1 VIHVDLLAVRYGS
14 QTVLSDVSLAVAQ
27 GEFVLLSGPSGC
39 GKSTLAL
46 CLAGLI
52 PHTVPADLSGSVRI
66 NGLDTRLHPPARLAR
81 QVGVIFQNPATQ
93 LFNAT
98 VEEEVAFAP
107 RNLNLTAEEIE
118 VRVRRSLAATGIEHL
133 RWRAVRALS
142 GGEQQRVAIASVL
155 TLQPPV
161 LVLDEPTANLDWRGV
176 KQITSTLAR
185 LNREF
190 GLTVIIIEHRLA
202 ALASLS
208 TRVVLM
214 DGGRVVADGSP
225 SVVLSDKA
233 QLAVLGLRYPW
244 LDMDRRIEPDDLAP
258 LPAGEEPLVALRQVT
273 AGYGGRGG
281 ANRAGRR
288 VLSEFDLRLYP
299 GQFAAL
305 VGDNGAGKSTIA
317 RLLAGVLRPQRG
329 QVAWHAALRRHS
341 PGRRVGL
348 LFQNPLH
355 QLVCDR
361 VEDEVT
367 FGPANYGLS
376 DDVEPLMA
384 AADLA
389 TLRDRRPH
397 ILSVGQ
403 QQRTALAATL
413 ALRPHLLIL
422 DEPTMG
428 QDWAHLSRL
437 MDYLVY
443 LHRNGQSILL
453 ITHDERLVCRYAQRI
468 IRLADGQ
475 VVADGILPASA
486 TPASRSAL

>member
-1 VIHVDLLAVRYGS
+1 VIHVDQLAVRYGS
-14 QTVLSDVSLAVAQ
+14 QTVLSDVSLAVQA

-46 CLAGLI
+46 CLSGLI

-81 QVGVIFQNPATQ
+81 QVGVVFQNPTTQ

-107 RNLNLTAEEIE
+107 RNLSLTGEEIE
-118 VRVRRSLAATGIEHL
+118 ARVRRSLAATAIEHL

-155 TLQPPV
+155 ALQPPV

-176 KQITSTLAR
+176 EQITSMLAR
-185 LNREF
+185 LNREL

-202 ALASLS
+202 AFAPLS
-208 TRVVLM
+208 TRVVLV
-214 DGGRVVADGSP
+214 DGGRVVADGP
-225 SVVLSDKA
+225 PHVVLSDKA
-233 QLAVLGLRYPW
+233 QLALLGLRYPW
-244 LDMDRRIEPDDLAP
+244 LDVDRRVEPGDLAQP
-258 LPAGEEPLVALRQVT
+258 PAGAEPLVALRQVT
-273 AGYGGRGG
+273 AGYGGRGEG
-281 ANRAGRR
+281 DHGGRR
-288 VLSEFDLRLYP
+288 VFSELDLCLYP

-305 VGDNGAGKSTIA
+305 VGDNGTGKSTIA

-329 QVAWHAALRRHS
+329 RVAWHPALRRDS

-367 FGPANYGLS
+367 FGPANYRLS

-397 ILSVGQ
+397 TLSAGQ

-428 QDWAHLSRL
+428 QDWVHLSRL
-437 MDYLVY
+437 MDYLVH
-443 LHRNGQSILL
+443 LHRNGQGILL
-453 ITHDERLVCRYAQRI
+453 ITHDDRLVCRYAERI
-468 IRLADGQ
+468 IRLADGR
-475 VVADGILPASA
+475 VVADGILPALP
-486 TPASRSAL
+486 TLVSR